1 MFDVLKGF
9 VLTSKPYTQP
19 KSRFLLRNCLM
30 NSVDATAAEVA
41 MGSYSSSQRLLLPLA
56 RVGEKLEDWLNKFY
70 EKMGN

>member
-1 MFDVLKGF
+1 
-9 VLTSKPYTQP
+9 
-19 KSRFLLRNCLM
+19 M

>member
-1 MFDVLKGF
+1 
-9 VLTSKPYTQP
+9 
-19 KSRFLLRNCLM
+19 M

-41 MGSYSSSQRLLLPLA
+41 MGSYGSSQRLLLPLA